1 MAGHYVEHFILKS
14 WILNPRGALL
24 SGKRKA
30 APAGASTPGRGLTGR
45 EPPAMTDDR
54 TPARLAPQADA
65 PSPDKLKTIKLL
77 YGKSLDDDDVAA
89 VAALE
94 TEYARWPVWPH
105 LRFSYPA
112 NQVYYPRRANPHL
125 QFTP

>member
-1 MAGHYVEHFILKS
+1 
-14 WILNPRGALL
+14 
-24 SGKRKA
+24 
-30 APAGASTPGRGLTGR
+30 
-45 EPPAMTDDR
+45 MTDDR

-94 TEYARWPVWPH
+94 TEYARWHVWPH
-105 LRFSYPA
+105 LRFSYPD
-112 NQVYYPRRANPHL
+112 NQVYYARRDNTQMQIITATGLPAVRQAIDDWIRDNSYSWERS
-125 QFTP
+125 